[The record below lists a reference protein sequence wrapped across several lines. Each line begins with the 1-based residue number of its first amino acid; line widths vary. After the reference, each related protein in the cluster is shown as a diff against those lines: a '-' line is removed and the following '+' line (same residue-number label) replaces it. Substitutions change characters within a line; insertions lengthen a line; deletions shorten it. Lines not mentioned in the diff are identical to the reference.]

1 MGMEFIWIQVGQ
13 IDSDG
18 ICLDSRLRRLIMNS
32 CGFKKKSVG
41 VDSDGIFVAIIH
53 LDGD

>member
-1 MGMEFIWIQVGQ
+1 MGQ

-32 CGFKKKSVG
+32 CGFKK
-41 VDSDGIFVAIIH
+41 VDSDGICVAIIH
-53 LDGD
+53 SDGD